1 MAPQLSHG
9 SSVGA
14 RNFEQQPQWTASSSS
29 PGSSSSSQA
38 SGSRARG
45 LRRGRGL
52 EEDVPLEEPRAPPG
66 LRPHH
71 GPRLRARGPDVARR
85 AHART
90 RPAAQ
95 PGSPALW
102 AATRQRFARS
112 NEPLSL
118 ALSAQ
123 FRGVEAGGTLSK
135 RPPSGFSTTSDVG
148 PGCRRAP
155 GCPAPAGR
163 SLERTPFPRPLH
175 PVSRGGDRWKASSGP
190 DSLPRRR
197 RRRFRP
203 SVRRDR
209 RERGRC
215 VACLAAWV
223 WGRHFQRLRELRGPQ
238 QRPRRAGSAAEAPPT
253 WRGSVGR
260 AQD

>member
-1 MAPQLSHG
+1 M
-9 SSVGA
+9 
-14 RNFEQQPQWTASSSS
+14 
-29 PGSSSSSQA
+29 
-38 SGSRARG
+38 
-45 LRRGRGL
+45 
-52 EEDVPLEEPRAPPG
+52 
-66 LRPHH
+66 
-71 GPRLRARGPDVARR
+71 
-85 AHART
+85 RT
-90 RPAAQ
+90 Y
-95 PGSPALW
+95 W
-102 AATRQRFARS
+102 AATCQRFARS

-135 RPPSGFSTTSDVG
+135 RPPNGFSTTSDVR

-197 RRRFRP
+197 RRRFRR

-223 WGRHFQRLRELRGPQ
+223 WGRHFQRLTLSAAPKTN
-238 QRPRRAGSAAEAPPT
+238 PRAGQVLTCLSLRRRERHGLYLPASC
-253 WRGSVGR
+253 RICFFN
-260 AQD
+260 